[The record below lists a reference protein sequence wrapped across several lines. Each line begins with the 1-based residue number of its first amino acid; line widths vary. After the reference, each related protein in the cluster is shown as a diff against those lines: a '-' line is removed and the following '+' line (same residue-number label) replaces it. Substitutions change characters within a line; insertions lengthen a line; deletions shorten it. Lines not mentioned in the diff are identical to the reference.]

1 MTAIQP
7 GGRLVV
13 MAGLVLAFL
22 LAATLFTPASA
33 QTPSQTCSPPLKQ
46 SAGGEAITA
55 GKILVYLPGSYHY
68 VMNAPDVG
76 TSGGTL
82 RICIIEYMSQITFNT
97 DTGAETGRV
106 LGVPVAAEVLDLIAN
121 SARLLA
127 PPTPTPAPT
136 VAIAAASAPG
146 AAGPSGRTVCSSIIC
161 PPNTGSAGLR

>member
-13 MAGLVLAFL
+13 VAGLVLALL

-46 SAGGEAITA
+46 SAGGEAITT

-127 PPTPTPAPT
+127 PPTPTPVPAAAVTSGSAPT
-136 VAIAAASAPG
+136 TG
-146 AAGPSGRTVCSSIIC
+146 GTSGRTVCSSIIC